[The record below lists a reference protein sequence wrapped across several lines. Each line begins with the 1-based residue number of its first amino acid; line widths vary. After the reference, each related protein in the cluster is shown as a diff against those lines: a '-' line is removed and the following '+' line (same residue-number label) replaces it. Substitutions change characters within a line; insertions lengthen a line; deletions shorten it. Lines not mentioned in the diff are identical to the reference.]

1 MVKITPILRDLL
13 RNQWLNKKF
22 ISPLTNKHLYLLS
35 YIESASLRQ
44 NCQNIINVIIRMK
57 FAGKHFLF

>member
-35 YIESASLRQ
+35 YIESASLKTELPKYY
-44 NCQNIINVIIRMK
+44 NVIIRMK

>member
-22 ISPLTNKHLYLLS
+22 ISPLTNKHLYFLS
-35 YIESASLRQ
+35 YIESASL
-44 NCQNIINVIIRMK
+44 K
-57 FAGKHFLF
+57 TELPKYY

>member
-35 YIESASLRQ
+35 YIESASLKTNSSLNFPGPKRPWQ
-44 NCQNIINVIIRMK
+44 
-57 FAGKHFLF
+57 